1 LNENEWNVRVEQV
14 NKLSKDMARA
24 EKRVEGYTK
33 DQRMIRRDV
42 NDLKRR
48 LGKLREKRGA
58 REEWVRVHG
67 MMGVGDHDDLAGK
80 KDD

>member
-48 LGKLREKRGA
+48 LGKLREKREA

-67 MMGVGDHDDLAGK
+67 MMGAGDHDDLAGK

>member
-14 NKLSKDMARA
+14 KKLSNDMARA
-24 EKRVEGYTK
+24 EKKVEGYAI

-42 NDLKRR
+42 NDLRRR
-48 LGKLREKRGA
+48 LGKLREKREA

-67 MMGVGDHDDLAGK
+67 MGGGDDVART